1 MGDSEKERIG
11 TDPDP
16 ETEAKPAAGSA
27 AESSDTPSE
36 AASSAR
42 DRAAALAAAP
52 PPQPTLEDVLAWE
65 GYRVDDIAGSS
76 VARVEG
82 VFIDKESGEPVWVL
96 LKLGRF
102 GRVVPISIRE
112 CAAAAGRIW
121 VPHIRDTIRNA
132 PAVDP
137 TQPLTGEQEKQV
149 LDYYGIPDS
158 VGRGAELKDRDPE
171 KVTARPPA

>member
-1 MGDSEKERIG
+1 MGDSEKEPTG
-11 TDPDP
+11 L
-16 ETEAKPAAGSA
+16 AGAAGPGEGA
-27 AESSDTPSE
+27 DAPTG
-36 AASSAR
+36 AR
-42 DRAAALAAAP
+42 ARAAALAAAP
-52 PPQPTLEDVLAWE
+52 PPQPKLEDVAAWE
-65 GYRVDDIAGSS
+65 GYRVDDVAGNS

-82 VFIDKESGEPVWVL
+82 TFIDKESGDPAWVL
-96 LKLGRF
+96 VKLGRF

-112 CAAAAGRIW
+112 CAAAAGRVW

-149 LDYYGIPDS
+149 LEYYGIPDS

-171 KVTARPPA
+171 KVTATPPA